1 MELNRDLYI
10 DGVSDYL
17 EQQENLYNSSTDTVN
32 YIINSEGEL
41 VSASTWR
48 VTDYIPVTPGSTF
61 YYEGLINTGA
71 SPMSAF
77 YDSSK
82 QFISSFKQVQ
92 GINNIT
98 IPSGASYIR
107 FSLNNSDIN
116 LFKYDNRS
124 YYGKYASKDY
134 LEDGKQLF
142 NKDTA
147 RDGYGIVKSS
157 GATTA
162 ENTQCYSEF
171 IPAEAN
177 TSYAF
182 NINFSSNNF
191 GVTFYNSSK
200 TYLSGL
206 SYNEIGNG
214 KTFTTPANTAYI
226 IMTIKIANKDTF
238 MLNKGTSALPYEEY
252 YEKYLNKGD
261 GILIP
266 YTLYDN
272 SSGST
277 GNITLSDNVGNYKY
291 IEIYYTDETNAILF
305 QKTYNNSAILFIS
318 RFSSDGANFQNSRT
332 IELSQNTITTTRYG
346 RVVITSSGSVSV
358 SSTNNIKIVRV
369 IGYK

>member
-1 MELNRDLYI
+1 MELNKELYI

-17 EQQENLYNSSTDTVN
+17 EN
-32 YIINSEGEL
+32 
-41 VSASTWR
+41 
-48 VTDYIPVTPGSTF
+48 
-61 YYEGLINTGA
+61 
-71 SPMSAF
+71 
-77 YDSSK
+77 
-82 QFISSFKQVQ
+82 
-92 GINNIT
+92 
-98 IPSGASYIR
+98 
-107 FSLNNSDIN
+107 
-116 LFKYDNRS
+116 
-124 YYGKYASKDY
+124 
-134 LEDGKQLF
+134 GKQLF

-157 GATTA
+157 GAITA
-162 ENTQCYSEF
+162 ENTQCYSDF

-238 MLNKGTSALPYEEY
+238 MLNKGSSATPYEEY
-252 YEKYLNKGD
+252 YGKYLNKAD

-266 YTLYDN
+266 YTLYEN

-277 GNITLSDNVGNYKY
+277 GNITLSDNVENYKY
-291 IEIYYTDETNAILF
+291 IEIYYKDEANAILC
-305 QKTYNNSAILFIS
+305 QKTNSNSTILFLS
-318 RFSSDGANFQNSRT
+318 RFASDGANFQPSRT
-332 IELSQNTITTTRYG
+332 IQLSKNTITTTRYG
-346 RVVITSSGSVSV
+346 KVTITNSGSVSV
-358 SSTNNIKIVRV
+358 SSTNNIYITKV